1 MDVNSLYTNIDH
13 KEGAN
18 AYYKKLETRK
28 NKTVPSNTY
37 LQTLYTTVFS
47 KPTYAYI
54 YLNPKSSHPE
64 HMIRNIPKSQFLR
77 HRKIYSDTSDYI
89 KKSNEYLDVIM
100 GSFLAAC

>member
-1 MDVNSLYTNIDH
+1 MDFNSLYTNIDH

-77 HRKIYSDTSDYI
+77 HHKICSDTSDYI

-100 GSFLAAC
+100 GSFLVAC